1 MHLVEPPVF
10 PPGRPRSFRATVH
23 GTVFADREKLLDG
36 IRAGDRLTL
45 VTDPVDAEEPAVWV
59 HVEAGD
65 PVGHLPPE
73 IGSWLAP
80 WIRSGGPTTAVAVR
94 VRGRETPSWRR
105 LLVEVS
111 CP

>member
-1 MHLVEPPVF
+1 MHLAESPVF

-23 GTVFADREKLLDG
+23 GTVFADRERLLDG
-36 IRAGDRLTL
+36 ICAGDPLTL
-45 VTDPVDAEEPAVWV
+45 ATDPLESEESAVWV
-59 HVEAGD
+59 HVQAGD

-80 WIRSGGPTTAVAVR
+80 WIRSGGSTTAVAIR
-94 VRGRETPSWRR
+94 VKGPETPSWRR
-105 LLVEVS
+105 LLVEVR